1 MEFLEISGLTKTFGG
16 LVAVDDLHLSVNKG
30 EIFGLIG
37 PNGAGKTT
45 VFNLISGMLPCSRGK
60 TRYKGESITGLSMH
74 QIAAKGLVRTF
85 QLPHLFGNFTVEKNM
100 LMGLH
105 LRAETGFWR
114 CLFNGS
120 RTKTSE
126 TKMRAR
132 ANEILE
138 EVGLSDRKKELANNL
153 AHGHAKILQVAISL
167 GCDPAL
173 LLLDEPMTG
182 MNVEEVSEM
191 AGLIRKLRDSRDVTF
206 MIVEHNVKAVMGLSD
221 RMAVLNF
228 GKKIAEGRPSEIA
241 QNGEVIRAYLGG
253 AGHAA

>member
-1 MEFLEISGLTKTFGG
+1 MEFLEISGLTKAFGG
-16 LVAVDDLHLSVNKG
+16 LVAVDDLHLTINKG

-45 VFNLISGMLPCSRGK
+45 VFNLISGMLPCTRGK
-60 TRYKGESITGLSMH
+60 TSYKGESITGLTMH

-105 LRAETGFWR
+105 LHAETGFWR

-120 RTKTSE
+120 GTKASE
-126 TKMRAR
+126 STMCAR

-138 EVGLSDRKKELANNL
+138 EVGLSDRKEELANNL
-153 AHGHAKILQVAISL
+153 PHGHAKILQVAISL

-182 MNVEEVSEM
+182 MNMEEVAEM
-191 AGLIRKLRDSRDVTF
+191 AGLIRRLRDSRGVTF

-228 GKKIAEGRPSEIA
+228 GRKIAEGKPAEIA
-241 QNGEVIRAYLGG
+241 QNQEVIRAYLGG
-253 AGHAA
+253 TGDAA